1 MDCDDFSFFL
11 CFLCLGD
18 AKEDSVDEEEEEEL
32 LLLVVEEAAWVYAW
46 LYASLGCIISA
57 AVLFSGRPLFLL

>member
-18 AKEDSVDEEEEEEL
+18 AKEDSVEEEEEEL
-32 LLLVVEEAAWVYAW
+32 LLLAVEAAAWVYAW
-46 LYASLGCIISA
+46 VYASLGCIISA
-57 AVLFSGRPLFLL
+57 AVLFSGRTLFLL

>member
-1 MDCDDFSFFL
+1 MTISHFFL

-18 AKEDSVDEEEEEEL
+18 PKEDSVEEEEL
-32 LLLVVEEAAWVYAW
+32 LLLAVEEAAWVYA
-46 LYASLGCIISA
+46 SFGCIISA

>member
-18 AKEDSVDEEEEEEL
+18 SVEEEEEEL
-32 LLLVVEEAAWVYAW
+32 LLRAVEEAAWVYAW